1 MMKGEDMSKKSP
13 KKNRGLVQQKSDVAA
28 AAILAHPV
36 FRDVAQRL
44 ETMHRMMKD
53 LPAVIGE
60 AVAEATRRPPAGASG
75 PPVPVIEPKTIE
87 IHGKTLIINGKT
99 YVLKE

>member
-1 MMKGEDMSKKSP
+1 MKGEAMSKKSL
-13 KKNRGLVQQKSDVAA
+13 KNRSLVQKKSDVTT
-28 AAILAHPV
+28 AAILAHPI
-36 FRDVAQRL
+36 FRDVVQRL

-75 PPVPVIEPKTIE
+75 PPVPVIEPKTVE
-87 IHGKTLIINGKT
+87 IRGKTLIINGKT
-99 YVLKE
+99 YALKE